1 MAWVETQ
8 DAPFDLNRRDPRHP
22 CLVLGSQSYV
32 QCLSALTLSAIFH
45 GLRHL
50 YARQQRKEA
59 EQEAS
64 APSKEDKEVDATPR
78 A

>member
-1 MAWVETQ
+1 MVAFCKFTSFFLLLIAGMA
-8 DAPFDLNRRDPRHP
+8 F
-22 CLVLGSQSYV
+22 GSQSYV

-64 APSKEDKEVDATPR
+64 APSKEDNEVDATPR